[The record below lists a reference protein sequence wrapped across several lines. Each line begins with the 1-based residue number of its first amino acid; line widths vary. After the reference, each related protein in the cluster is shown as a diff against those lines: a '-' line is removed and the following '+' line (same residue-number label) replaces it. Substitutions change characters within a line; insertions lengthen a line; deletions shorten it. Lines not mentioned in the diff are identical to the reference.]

1 MSTQDS
7 NIRSRRV
14 NSVISF
20 PDCFQMKQITETKS
34 EPISRSGSFSSRI
47 KPDFLMEETK
57 RRYSLPIATE
67 NALAKSCYDIP
78 DHRMRPP
85 RRVRSFKTSAKGV
98 TTATKGDRRDSNVS
112 EKTLKDFNRFRHSS
126 ESSDDSSISCSCSS
140 THSSGYF
147 RVCIMG
153 ANAVGKRTLIS
164 QFTRADLMSY
174 NGFEIGRLVL

>member
-57 RRYSLPIATE
+57 RRYSLPVATE
-67 NALAKSCYDIP
+67 NAWAKSYYDIP

-126 ESSDDSSISCSCSS
+126 ESSDDSSISCSCSL